1 MDRSQQREVLRA
13 LHERLT
19 VVHTAADEDALLD
32 QLAAPDRPTTVSFV
46 NAHAVNLAWHDPAIG
61 EAFLESDVLLRDG
74 IGVEIGLRLF
84 RRSPGRNL
92 NGTDLIPR
100 LAERYGGRRIAL
112 LGTQNPWLGQ
122 ARDTLTARGLD
133 VVACEHGFHEPD
145 HYMTVVADA
154 DPDLV
159 VLAMGMPKQE
169 RVALALRTA
178 AGRPITIVNGGAI
191 LDFLG
196 GKVNRAPAW
205 MRRAK
210 LEWVYRLVN
219 EPRRLA
225 RRYLVG
231 NPMYLLRLLATRFG
245 PRPVNAPTTS

>member
-100 LAERYGGRRIAL
+100 LAERYRGRRIAL